1 MSATTTQPKSVKP
14 AQFEDELVQ
23 MDQGVQQSLPAGTV
37 LTIDGTAMKQPA
49 IDTQLGGYIT
59 TFKAVDAA
67 KAAYQQ
73 AVAARLAITVEAR
86 TFYKQLK
93 AVLKTYFASQP
104 SVLATFGLTADRAVA
119 SSAKTK
125 LLAVGKRSQTRVVR
139 GTKGKKQAQAI
150 NVVGEPPLT
159 LASDGDLQVGAPPL
173 NVPGSSS
180 VPSSGSTTTPA
191 NSAGSTP
198 SSSPATAAGTPTPNG
213 STPAGQ

>member
-14 AQFEDELVQ
+14 SQFEQELAQ

-49 IDTQLGGYIT
+49 IDTKIGGYIT

-67 KAAYQQ
+67 KAAYQE

-93 AVLKTYFASQP
+93 AVIKTYFASQP
-104 SVLATFGLTADRAVA
+104 SVLATFGITADKAVA

-139 GTKGKKQAQAI
+139 GTKSKKQAQSI

-159 LASDGDLQVGAPPL
+159 MNSKGDLQVGAPPL
-173 NVPGSSS
+173 NVPGSTSS
-180 VPSSGSTTTPA
+180 VTSITPASSAVSTT
-191 NSAGSTP
+191 
-198 SSSPATAAGTPTPNG
+198 SSSPATSSG
-213 STPAGQ
+213 STPPSGSNGQ

>member
-14 AQFEDELVQ
+14 SQFEDELEQ
-23 MDQGVQQSLPAGTV
+23 MDQGVQQSLPAATV

-49 IDTQLGGYIT
+49 IDTQLEGYIT

-67 KAAYQQ
+67 KAAYQE
-73 AVAARLAITVEAR
+73 AVAARLAISVEAR

-104 SVLATFGLTADRAVA
+104 SVLATFGITADKAV
-119 SSAKTK
+119 STSAKTK
-125 LLAVGKRSQTRVVR
+125 LLAAAKRSQTREVR
-139 GTKGKKQAQAI
+139 GTKSKKQAKAI

-159 LASDGDLQVGAPPL
+159 MASDGAVQIGAPAL
-173 NVPGSSS
+173 NVPGSTSS
-180 VPSSGSTTTPA
+180 VTSSVTTSTTV
-191 NSAGSTP
+191 STP
-198 SSSPATAAGTPTPNG
+198 SSSPATPAGTPTPNG

>member
-1 MSATTTQPKSVKP
+1 MTAIITQPKSVAP
-14 AQFEDELVQ
+14 AQFEQELEQ
-23 MDQGVQQSLPAGTV
+23 MDQGVLQSLPAGTV
-37 LTIDGTAMKQPA
+37 LTIDGTAMKQAA
-49 IDTQLGGYIT
+49 IDTQLDGYIT

-104 SVLATFGLTADRAVA
+104 SVLATFGITPDKAIAT
-119 SSAKTK
+119 SAKTK
-125 LLAVGKRSQTRVVR
+125 LLAVGKRSQTRVLR
-139 GTKGKKQAQAI
+139 GTKSKKQAQAI
-150 NVVGEPPLT
+150 NVVGEPSLT
-159 LASDGDLQVGAPPL
+159 LASDGDLQIGAPPL

-180 VPSSGSTTTPA
+180 TVTSSS
-191 NSAGSTP
+191 P
-198 SSSPATAAGTPTPNG
+198 SSSPATPAGTPTPNG

>member
-1 MSATTTQPKSVKP
+1 MSATTTQPKSVAP
-14 AQFEDELVQ
+14 AKFEQELVQ

-49 IDTQLGGYIT
+49 IDTKLAGYIT

-67 KAAYQQ
+67 KAAYQE

-104 SVLATFGLTADRAVA
+104 SVLATFGLSPDKAIA

-125 LLAVGKRSQTRVVR
+125 LLAVGKRSQTRKVR
-139 GTKGKKQAQAI
+139 GTKSKKQAKAI
-150 NVVGEPPLT
+150 TVVGEPPLT
-159 LASDGDLQVGAPPL
+159 MASDGTLQIGAPTV
-173 NVPGSSS
+173 NVPASTSSS
-180 VPSSGSTTTPA
+180 TTPA
-191 NSAGSTP
+191 SSAVSTP
-198 SSSPATAAGTPTPNG
+198 SSSPATPAGNTTPSG
-213 STPAGQ
+213 STPAAGQ